1 MGMRE
6 VKEKEN
12 EERKD
17 NRNGNNIQ
25 AQASSIQSWDMI
37 TDNLNEFK
45 GEVVATHTY
54 TYKYAATHTH
64 THTNM

>member
-17 NRNGNNIQ
+17 NRNENDIQ
-25 AQASSIQSWDMI
+25 IQASSILSWDMI
-37 TDNLNEFK
+37 TDNLC
-45 GEVVATHTY
+45 
-54 TYKYAATHTH
+54 
-64 THTNM
+64 